1 MNEFAGR
8 LQDIAGRIDKLTP
21 RRRDPERF
29 HIEKDEIAHALRRV
43 ADELGARQDLSATR
57 GRFSAGDVVV
67 AGRRIGAEVRRA
79 RSTRSPRRHDGGLP
93 EMERIWPRN
102 ANSTS

>member
-8 LQDIAGRIDKLTP
+8 LNDLAARIDKLTP

-29 HIEKDEIAHALRRV
+29 HVEKDEIAHALRKLGL
-43 ADELGARQDLSATR
+43 ELGARQRLSAKR
-57 GRFSAGDVVV
+57 GLFAAGDVVV

-79 RSTRSPRRHDGGLP
+79 RSRISPRREDAGRP
-93 EMERIWPRN
+93 ERERIWPRKG
-102 ANSTS
+102 NSTS